1 MPLPTNYLIGHRI
14 PEDRLHP
21 VARVTARSGQS
32 QEWGPSDL
40 LSQTGWLSTFEDGR
54 VIRTASVN
62 FDPAEAEDARI
73 PVSEFQLRLCH
84 AEPAAPRGT
93 DRTIIPG
100 EQTPRVEHGFA
111 IVLIV
116 ALALVFENVYAA
128 RLGTA

>member
-1 MPLPTNYLIGHRI
+1 MSADQLQ
-14 PEDRLHP
+14 P
-21 VARVTARSGQS
+21 VARVSAKSGQS
-32 QEWGPSDL
+32 QEVGPSDL
-40 LSQTGWLSTFEDGR
+40 LSQIGWLSLFEDGR
-54 VIRTASVN
+54 LRTASIN

-116 ALALVFENVYAA
+116 ALALVLENVYAA